1 MVTPRLNLELPY
13 HLVTLLP
20 DAHSKELKTGTL
32 SRYLYTP
39 VRSSMNHNSQKQPKC
54 PSVDGWMDKQ
64 CVVYLFNET
73 LFRLQKE
80 GNSDAWVYLEAIVLS
95 EMSQSQKDEQ

>member
-1 MVTPRLNLELPY
+1 
-13 HLVTLLP
+13 
-20 DAHSKELKTGTL
+20 
-32 SRYLYTP
+32 
-39 VRSSMNHNSQKQPKC
+39 
-54 PSVDGWMDKQ
+54 MDKQ

-73 LFRLQKE
+73 LFSLQKE